1 MAGRLLFFALS
12 AGLLAQGQDTL
23 LEPLEIL
30 PGQNVPQGTFTRT
43 KSDYIVTNGAAF
55 QGEGPPG
62 SVRFLFGEEE
72 ITNIAAFNN
81 DLVAR
86 AEAAGSDAAQL
97 EALRDAF
104 LVALQAD
111 PQFFPL
117 LFNLGR
123 VYLLLRLPEKAQ
135 LYLGRARDQVPE
147 YARTYYYLAQ
157 AFRRSGDH
165 RATLYN
171 YRLAYKKN
179 PFDPSALVELGN
191 FYLEQKSGERAYDYF
206 RQVQKGW
213 PGNSDAKIGLARL
226 ELDNRNL
233 YMAREILYSIETEDV
248 SGKAREDYNRL
259 LHYYLAI
266 IAVDLRDYAE
276 AVRQFDKLLAHP
288 GDPFFLEVPI
298 MSIQR
303 RRDIA
308 FRLAEAEGSV
318 LQE

>member
-1 MAGRLLFFALS
+1 M
-12 AGLLAQGQDTL
+12 AQGQDTL
-23 LEPLEIL
+23 LQPLEIL
-30 PGQNVPQGTFTRT
+30 PGQTVPQGTFL
-43 KSDYIVTNGAAF
+43 KSKRDYILTAGPAF
-55 QGEGPPG
+55 QGEPPPG
-62 SVRFLFGEEE
+62 SVRFLFGDTE

-81 DLVAR
+81 ELVTR

-97 EALRDAF
+97 EALRDAY
-104 LVALQAD
+104 LSALRAD

-123 VYLLLRLPEKAQ
+123 IYLLLRMPEKAQ
-135 LYLGRARDQVPE
+135 LYLERARDQVPE
-147 YARTYYYLAQ
+147 YARTYYYLAT

-165 RATLYN
+165 RATLAN

-226 ELDNRNL
+226 ELDRRNL

-248 SGKAREDYNRL
+248 SGKSREDYNRL

-288 GDPFFLEVPI
+288 EDPFFLEIPI